1 MYICVYKY
9 VKMFLLVCPVFI
21 IQWVY
26 HVMNKYKFH
35 AILSTI
41 FSQLILS
48 PIFSQPMFNSYSA
61 MLSSW
66 LYLTLLVAKWKPT
79 LNMWW
84 YSTSD
89 TIPGNTPR
97 PKSVMGRNPGIT
109 SPYAKTQDYIIFRTP
124 TQMKYHIVCSE
135 HPLDKIVSHRNQSIN
150 LLHKQFTGSHMARV
164 SIGNNKDNEV

>member
-9 VKMFLLVCPVFI
+9 VKMFLLVCSVFI

-26 HVMNKYKFH
+26 HVTNKCKFH
-35 AILSTI
+35 AVLSTI
-41 FSQLILS
+41 FSQLILL

-124 TQMKYHIVCSE
+124 TQMKYHSLFGTPSRENGIIQEPV
-135 HPLDKIVSHRNQSIN
+135 H
-150 LLHKQFTGSHMARV
+150 QFASQAIYWFSYGTSFHW
-164 SIGNNKDNEV
+164 K